1 MDYVTHVMGLGWFS
15 QIDLDLDSGFTW
27 NNDDPVEHRKYQT
40 GKMLSAYRSK
50 NALGP
55 FRS

>member
-1 MDYVTHVMGLGWFS
+1 MDYVTHVMGLGWFN
-15 QIDLDLDSGFTW
+15 QVDLDLDSGFTW